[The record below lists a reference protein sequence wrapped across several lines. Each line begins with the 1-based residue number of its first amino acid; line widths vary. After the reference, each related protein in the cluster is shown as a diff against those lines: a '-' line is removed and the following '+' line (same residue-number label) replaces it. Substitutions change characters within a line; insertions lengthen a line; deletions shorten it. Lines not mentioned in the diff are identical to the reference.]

1 MRSSTISEKL
11 KKQLAALPARPGVYL
26 MRNARGEV
34 IYVGKAAKLK
44 DRVRSYFG
52 SPHMMEPKT
61 LALRQH
67 IDDFEY
73 IIVGNAGEAL
83 ILEATL
89 IKRHQPF
96 FNIRLKDDKRYPYL
110 KVDIQ
115 NPWPR
120 VYITRR
126 IEKDGARYFG
136 PYASAGSVRATLDLT
151 KKLFPWRS
159 CTKEITGKDA
169 RPCLDY
175 YIKRCIAPC
184 TAFCTKE
191 EYDEVIEDV
200 ILFLEGKA
208 DDVMRRLRDQMTRAA
223 EQMEYERAAQVRDQL
238 RSIERTVERQ
248 MVSTTRQEDVDIF
261 GIARDGDQ
269 ACVQVFFVRGTQM
282 IGRDTFVLEGVRDE
296 SDNAVLT
303 NFLLQYYEGAQYIPK
318 LVAIPSEAEDRETIE
333 ELLTEKR
340 GSLVEVRVPERG
352 EKKRL
357 VELAGENAKESLSLM
372 RVKWMADANKTE
384 LALEQLM
391 EELSLPDVPHR
402 IECYDNSNIQG
413 TNPVSS
419 MVVFVD
425 GKPETSQYRRFK
437 VKTVVGADDFATM
450 AEVLRRRFKNHG
462 KQVNH
467 GDTEG
472 TEALDAQGDPAGV
485 ERDETSPNPK
495 SKIQNPE
502 GWALPDLVII
512 DGGKGQ
518 LGARGGESVKAN
530 GESGAGPADTQ
541 SSVLSPQSS
550 DGWALPD
557 LVIIDGGKGQLGAA
571 VQVMR
576 ELGVHHIPTVGL
588 AKRFEELF
596 VPDEDEPVVLPRGSE
611 ALYLVQRVRDE
622 AHRFAITFHRQVRG
636 KSSIQS
642 ALDTIPGIGP
652 KRKKALLRKFGSVK
666 QIREA
671 DVEEIASTVGFTKA
685 LAEKVKAEL

>member
-1 MRSSTISEKL
+1 MREAVRATPRGSSTISDKIRE
-11 KKQLAALPARPGVYL
+11 QLAALPARPGVYL
-26 MRNARGEV
+26 MRNAEGEV

-61 LALRQH
+61 RALRAQ

-73 IIVGNAGEAL
+73 IVVGNAGEAL

-184 TAFCTKE
+184 TSYCTKE
-191 EYDEVIEDV
+191 EYDEVIEQV

-208 DDVMRRLRDQMTRAA
+208 DDVLRRLRKQMDDAA
-223 EQMEYERAAQVRDQL
+223 ERMEYERAAQIRDQL
-238 RSIERTVERQ
+238 KAIERTVERQ
-248 MVSTTRQEDVDIF
+248 MVSTTRKEDVDIF
-261 GIARDGDQ
+261 GMARDGDQ

-282 IGRDTFVLEGVRDE
+282 IGRDTFMLEGVRDE
-296 SDNAVLT
+296 PDSAVLT

-318 LVAIPSEAEDRETIE
+318 LVAIPAEADDRDTMEQ
-333 ELLTEKR
+333 LLTEKR
-340 GSLVEVRVPERG
+340 GTLVEVRVPERG
-352 EKKRL
+352 EKRRL
-357 VELAGENAKESLSLM
+357 VELATENAKESLALM

-384 LALEQLM
+384 QALEQLR
-391 EELSLPDVPHR
+391 EELSLPAIPRR

-413 TNPVSS
+413 TNAVSS
-419 MVVFVD
+419 MVVFID
-425 GKPETSQYRRFK
+425 GKSAPNQYRKFK
-437 VKTVVGADDFATM
+437 VRTVEGANDFATM
-450 AEVLRRRFKNHG
+450 QEVLRRRFGRHAAARASG
-462 KQVNH
+462 EATGAAV
-467 GDTEG
+467 G
-472 TEALDAQGDPAGV
+472 T
-485 ERDETSPNPK
+485 
-495 SKIQNPE
+495 PE
-502 GWALPDLVII
+502 GDHV
-512 DGGKGQ
+512 GGD
-518 LGARGGESVKAN
+518 AEAWN
-530 GESGAGPADTQ
+530 
-541 SSVLSPQSS
+541 
-550 DGWALPD
+550 LPD

-576 ELGVHHIPTVGL
+576 ELGVYEIPAVGL

-596 VPDEDEPVVLPRGSE
+596 VPDEDEPVVLPRNSE
-611 ALYLVQRVRDE
+611 ALYLVQRIRDE
-622 AHRFAITFHRQVRG
+622 AHRFAITYHRQVRG
-636 KSSIQS
+636 KNSIQS

-652 KRKKALLRKFGSVK
+652 KRKKALLKKFGSVK
-666 QIREA
+666 QVREA
-671 DVEEIASTVGFTKA
+671 DVEEIAATVGFTRA

>member
-1 MRSSTISEKL
+1 VASSTISEKIR
-11 KKQLAALPARPGVYL
+11 KQLAALPPRPGVYI
-26 MRNARGEV
+26 MRNAKGEV
-34 IYVGKAAKLK
+34 IYVGKAAKLNS
-44 DRVRSYFG
+44 RVRSYFG

-61 LALRQH
+61 RALREH
-67 IDDFEY
+67 IEDFEY
-73 IIVGNAGEAL
+73 IVVGNAGEAL

-110 KVDIQ
+110 KVDVQ

-159 CTKEITGKDA
+159 CTKTITGTDA

-184 TAFCTKE
+184 TSFCTKE
-191 EYDEVIEDV
+191 EYDAVIEDV
-200 ILFLEGKA
+200 ILFLEGKS
-208 DDVMRRLRDQMTRAA
+208 DDVLRRLRQQMEAAA
-223 EQMEYERAAQVRDQL
+223 ERMEYERAAQVRDQL

-248 MVSTTRQEDVDIF
+248 MISTTRNEDVDVF

-296 SDNAVLT
+296 PGSAVLA

-318 LVAIPSEAEDRETIE
+318 LVAIPGEADERETIE
-333 ELLTEKR
+333 QLLTEKR
-340 GSLVEVRVPERG
+340 GSIVEVRMPERG

-357 VELAGENAKESLSLM
+357 IELATDNAKEALALM

-384 LALEQLM
+384 QALEQLT
-391 EELSLPDVPHR
+391 EELSLAEIPRR

-413 TNPVSS
+413 TSPVSS
-419 MVVFVD
+419 MVVFID
-425 GKPETSQYRRFK
+425 GKPATNQYRRFK
-437 VKTVVGADDFATM
+437 VKTVEGANDFATM
-450 AEVLRRRFKNHG
+450 AEVLRRRFKRMDTSRT
-462 KQVNH
+462 K
-467 GDTEG
+467 GDAVAADE
-472 TEALDAQGDPAGV
+472 PAKDTPV
-485 ERDETSPNPK
+485 D
-495 SKIQNPE
+495 E
-502 GWALPDLVII
+502 GWDAPDLVII
-512 DGGKGQ
+512 DGG
-518 LGARGGESVKAN
+518 
-530 GESGAGPADTQ
+530 P
-541 SSVLSPQSS
+541 
-550 DGWALPD
+550 
-557 LVIIDGGKGQLGAA
+557 GQLGAA

-576 ELGVHHIPTVGL
+576 ELGVHHIPAVGL

-596 VPDEDEPVVLPRGSE
+596 VPDEDEPIVLPRGSE
-611 ALYLVQRVRDE
+611 ALYLVQRLRDE
-622 AHRFAITFHRQVRG
+622 AHRFAITFHRQVRA

-671 DVEEIASTVGFTKA
+671 EIEDIASTVGFTRA

>member
-1 MRSSTISEKL
+1 MREAVRATPRGSSTISDKIR
-11 KKQLAALPARPGVYL
+11 KQLAALPARPGVYL
-26 MRNARGEV
+26 MRNAEGEV

-61 LALRQH
+61 RALRAQ

-73 IIVGNAGEAL
+73 IVVGNAGEAL

-184 TAFCTKE
+184 TSYCTKE
-191 EYDEVIEDV
+191 EYDEVIEQV

-208 DDVMRRLRDQMTRAA
+208 DDVLRRLRKQMDDAA
-223 EQMEYERAAQVRDQL
+223 ERMEYERAAQIRDQL
-238 RSIERTVERQ
+238 KAIERTVERQ
-248 MVSTTRQEDVDIF
+248 MVSTTRKEDVDIF
-261 GIARDGDQ
+261 GMARDGDQ

-282 IGRDTFVLEGVRDE
+282 IGRDTFMLEGVRDE
-296 SDNAVLT
+296 PDSAVLT

-318 LVAIPSEAEDRETIE
+318 LVAIPAEADDRDTMEQ
-333 ELLTEKR
+333 LLTEKR
-340 GSLVEVRVPERG
+340 GTLVEVRVPERG
-352 EKKRL
+352 EKRRL
-357 VELAGENAKESLSLM
+357 VELATENAKESLALM

-384 LALEQLM
+384 QALEQLR
-391 EELSLPDVPHR
+391 EELSLPAIPRR

-413 TNPVSS
+413 TNAVSS
-419 MVVFVD
+419 MVVFID
-425 GKPETSQYRRFK
+425 GKSAPNQYRKFK
-437 VKTVVGADDFATM
+437 VRTVEGANDFATM
-450 AEVLRRRFKNHG
+450 QEVLRRRFGRHAAARASG
-462 KQVNH
+462 EATGAAV
-467 GDTEG
+467 G
-472 TEALDAQGDPAGV
+472 T
-485 ERDETSPNPK
+485 
-495 SKIQNPE
+495 PE
-502 GWALPDLVII
+502 GDHV
-512 DGGKGQ
+512 GGD
-518 LGARGGESVKAN
+518 AEAWN
-530 GESGAGPADTQ
+530 
-541 SSVLSPQSS
+541 
-550 DGWALPD
+550 LPD

-576 ELGVHHIPTVGL
+576 ELGVYEIPAVGL

-596 VPDEDEPVVLPRGSE
+596 VPDEDEPVVLPRNSE
-611 ALYLVQRVRDE
+611 ALYLVQRIRDE
-622 AHRFAITFHRQVRG
+622 AHRFAITYHRQVRG
-636 KSSIQS
+636 KNSIQS

-652 KRKKALLRKFGSVK
+652 KRKKALLKKFGSVK
-666 QIREA
+666 QVREA
-671 DVEEIASTVGFTKA
+671 DVEEIAATVGFTRA

>member
-1 MRSSTISEKL
+1 MASSTISEKL
-11 KKQLAALPARPGVYL
+11 RKQLAALPARPGVYI
-26 MRNARGEV
+26 MRNAKGEV
-34 IYVGKAAKLK
+34 IYVGKAAKLNN
-44 DRVRSYFG
+44 RVRSYFG

-61 LALRQH
+61 RALREH

-73 IIVGNAGEAL
+73 IVVGNAGEAL

-110 KVDIQ
+110 KVDVQ

-200 ILFLEGKA
+200 ILFLEGKS
-208 DDVMRRLRDQMTRAA
+208 DDVMRRLRQQMQAAA
-223 EQMEYERAAQVRDQL
+223 ERMEYERAAQIRDQL
-238 RSIERTVERQ
+238 KSIERTVERQ
-248 MVSTTRQEDVDIF
+248 MVSTTRKEDVDIF
-261 GIARDGDQ
+261 GIARDGDT

-282 IGRDTFVLEGVRDE
+282 IGRDTFALEGVRDE
-296 SDNAVLT
+296 TDSAVLT
-303 NFLLQYYEGAQYIPK
+303 NFLLQYYEGAQYVPK
-318 LVAIPSEAEDRETIE
+318 LVAIPSEAEDRDTIE

-357 VELAGENAKESLSLM
+357 VELAGDNAKEALSLM

-384 LALEQLM
+384 QALEQLM
-391 EELSLPDVPHR
+391 EELSLPEIPHR

-413 TNPVSS
+413 TSPVSS

-425 GKPETSQYRRFK
+425 GKPATNQYRRFK

-450 AEVLRRRFKNHG
+450 AEVLRRRFKNHAG
-462 KQVNH
+462 KSNH
-467 GDTEG
+467 ADTGSLKIDDAEAGDT
-472 TEALDAQGDPAGV
+472 APIQ
-485 ERDETSPNPK
+485 NPK
-495 SKIQNPE
+495 SEI
-502 GWALPDLVII
+502 
-512 DGGKGQ
+512 
-518 LGARGGESVKAN
+518 RN
-530 GESGAGPADTQ
+530 G
-541 SSVLSPQSS
+541 
-550 DGWALPD
+550 DGWDLPD

-576 ELGVHHIPTVGL
+576 ELGVHHIPAVGL

-671 DVEEIASTVGFTKA
+671 DVEEIASTVGFTTA

>member
-1 MRSSTISEKL
+1 VASSTISEKIR
-11 KKQLAALPARPGVYL
+11 KQLAALPARPGVYL
-26 MRNARGEV
+26 MRNGKGEV
-34 IYVGKAAKLK
+34 IYVGKAAKLNS
-44 DRVRSYFG
+44 RVRSYFG

-61 LALRQH
+61 RALREH

-110 KVDIQ
+110 KVDVQ

-159 CTKEITGKDA
+159 CTKEITGTDA

-184 TAFCTKE
+184 TSFCTKE
-191 EYDEVIEDV
+191 EYAEVIEDV
-200 ILFLEGKA
+200 ILFLEGRS
-208 DDVMRRLRDQMTRAA
+208 DDVLRRLKQQMNAAA
-223 EQMEYERAAQVRDQL
+223 ERMEYERAAQVRDQL

-248 MVSTTRQEDVDIF
+248 MVSTTRKEDVDIL

-296 SDNAVLT
+296 TDSAVLT
-303 NFLLQYYEGAQYIPK
+303 NFLLQYYEGAQYVPK
-318 LVAIPSEAEDRETIE
+318 LVAIPAEAEERDIIE
-333 ELLTEKR
+333 DLLSEKR

-357 VELAGENAKESLSLM
+357 VELAGDNAREALAVM
-372 RVKWMADANKTE
+372 RVKWMADATKTDQ
-384 LALEQLM
+384 ALEQLM
-391 EELSLPDVPHR
+391 EELSLPEVPHR

-413 TNPVSS
+413 TSPVSS

-425 GKPETSQYRRFK
+425 GKPATSQYRRFK

-462 KQVNH
+462 GIHHGGTEGAEALGVH
-467 GDTEG
+467 GD
-472 TEALDAQGDPAGV
+472 
-485 ERDETSPNPK
+485 DETDELLLGPGDLVREVHAVRTGDEPGTNRESRIVNRE
-495 SKIQNPE
+495 SE
-502 GWALPDLVII
+502 GWELPDLVII

-518 LGARGGESVKAN
+518 LA
-530 GESGAGPADTQ
+530 
-541 SSVLSPQSS
+541 
-550 DGWALPD
+550 
-557 LVIIDGGKGQLGAA
+557 AA

-576 ELGVHHIPTVGL
+576 EMGVHHIPAVGL

-596 VPDEDEPVVLPRGSE
+596 VPDEDDPIVLPRGGE
-611 ALYLVQRVRDE
+611 ALYLVQRIRDE

-671 DVEEIASTVGFTKA
+671 EVAEIASTVGFTTA

>member
-1 MRSSTISEKL
+1 VRSSTISEKL
-11 KKQLAALPARPGVYL
+11 KKQLAALPARPGVYI
-26 MRNARGEV
+26 MRNAKGEV

-73 IIVGNAGEAL
+73 IVVGNAGEAL

-208 DDVMRRLRDQMTRAA
+208 DDVIRRLRDQMNRAS

-248 MVSTTRQEDVDIF
+248 MVATTRKEDVDIF

-296 SDNAVLT
+296 PDSSVLT
-303 NFLLQYYEGAQYIPK
+303 NFLLQYYEGAQYVPK
-318 LVAIPSEAEDRETIE
+318 LVAIPTEAEDRETIE
-333 ELLTEKR
+333 ELLSEKR

-384 LALEQLM
+384 LALEQLT
-391 EELSLPDVPHR
+391 EELSLPGIPHR

-413 TNPVSS
+413 TSPVSS

-450 AEVLRRRFKNHG
+450 AEVLRRRFKNHASR
-462 KQVNH
+462 VNH
-467 GDTEG
+467 GGVGG
-472 TEALDAQGDPAGV
+472 TGDS
-485 ERDETSPNPK
+485 ETSGEAA
-495 SKIQNPE
+495 SRE
-502 GWALPDLVII
+502 
-512 DGGKGQ
+512 DG
-518 LGARGGESVKAN
+518 ASRTVNRE
-530 GESGAGPADTQ
+530 
-541 SSVLSPQSS
+541 S
-550 DGWALPD
+550 DGWELPD

-576 ELGVHHIPTVGL
+576 ELGVHDIPTVGL

-671 DVEEIASTVGFTKA
+671 DVEEIASTVGLTKA

>member
-1 MRSSTISEKL
+1 MGRHYTGFVASSTISEKIRR
-11 KKQLAALPARPGVYL
+11 QLAALPARPGVYI
-26 MRNARGEV
+26 MRNAKGEV

-61 LALRQH
+61 RALREH
-67 IDDFEY
+67 IEDFEY
-73 IIVGNAGEAL
+73 IVVGNAGEAL

-110 KVDIQ
+110 KVDVQ

-184 TAFCTKE
+184 TSFCTSE
-191 EYDEVIEDV
+191 EYGEVIEDV
-200 ILFLEGKA
+200 ILFLEGKS
-208 DDVMRRLRDQMTRAA
+208 DDVLRRLRHQMEAAA
-223 EQMEYERAAQVRDQL
+223 ERMEYERAAQVRDQL

-248 MVSTTRQEDVDIF
+248 MVSTTRKEDVDIF

-296 SDNAVLT
+296 AESAVLA

-318 LVAIPSEAEDRETIE
+318 LVAIPSDAEERETIE

-357 VELAGENAKESLSLM
+357 VELAGDNAREALSHM

-384 LALEQLM
+384 QALEQLM
-391 EELSLPDVPHR
+391 EELSLPEMPHR

-413 TNPVSS
+413 TSPVSS
-419 MVVFVD
+419 MVVFID
-425 GKPETSQYRRFK
+425 GKPATNQYRRFK

-450 AEVLRRRFKNHG
+450 AEVLRRRFKNHAKTADQG
-462 KQVNH
+462 EQ
-467 GDTEG
+467 GDSANLEAPDRVADRGTEG
-472 TEALDAQGDPAGV
+472 W
-485 ERDETSPNPK
+485 ET
-495 SKIQNPE
+495 
-502 GWALPDLVII
+502 PDLVII
-512 DGGKGQ
+512 DGG
-518 LGARGGESVKAN
+518 R
-530 GESGAGPADTQ
+530 
-541 SSVLSPQSS
+541 
-550 DGWALPD
+550 
-557 LVIIDGGKGQLGAA
+557 GQLGAA

-576 ELGVHHIPTVGL
+576 ELGVHHIPAVGL

-611 ALYLVQRVRDE
+611 ALYLVQRLRDE

-671 DVEEIASTVGFTKA
+671 DVAEIASTVGFTSA

>member
-1 MRSSTISEKL
+1 MNANELRGNELKQAEGMREPSRGAPRGSSTISEKIR
-11 KKQLAALPARPGVYL
+11 KQLAALPAKPGVYL
-26 MRNARGEV
+26 MRNVEGEV

-61 LALRQH
+61 RALRQQ

-73 IIVGNAGEAL
+73 IVVGNAGEAL

-184 TAFCTKE
+184 TSYCTKE
-191 EYDEVIEDV
+191 EYDEVIEQV
-200 ILFLEGKA
+200 LLFLEGKA
-208 DDVMRRLRDQMTRAA
+208 DDVLRRLRKQMAGAA
-223 EQMEYERAAQVRDQL
+223 ERMEYERAAQVRDQL
-238 RSIERTVERQ
+238 KAIERTVERQ
-248 MVSTTRQEDVDIF
+248 MVSTTRKEDVDIF
-261 GIARDGDQ
+261 GMARESDQ

-282 IGRDTFVLEGVRDE
+282 IGRDTFMLEGVRDE
-296 SDNAVLT
+296 PDSAVLT

-318 LVAIPSEAEDRETIE
+318 LVAIPAEADDRDTME

-352 EKKRL
+352 EKRRL
-357 VELAGENAKESLSLM
+357 VELAAENAKEALAQM
-372 RVKWMADANKTE
+372 RVRWMADTNKTE
-384 LALEQLM
+384 QALEQLR
-391 EELSLPDVPHR
+391 EELSLPEIPRR

-413 TNPVSS
+413 TSPVSS
-419 MVVFVD
+419 MVVFID
-425 GKPETSQYRRFK
+425 GKPATNQYRKFK
-437 VKTVVGADDFATM
+437 VRTVEGADDFATM
-450 AEVLRRRFKNHG
+450 QEVLRRRFARHG
-462 KQVNH
+462 RGAPGAAGGAATEEH
-467 GDTEG
+467 GGAEAQRSEG
-472 TEALDAQGDPAGV
+472 GPPAG
-485 ERDETSPNPK
+485 
-495 SKIQNPE
+495 
-502 GWALPDLVII
+502 
-512 DGGKGQ
+512 
-518 LGARGGESVKAN
+518 GEAPR
-530 GESGAGPADTQ
+530 AGDAWD
-541 SSVLSPQSS
+541 
-550 DGWALPD
+550 LPD

-576 ELGVHHIPTVGL
+576 ELGVYQIPAVGL
-588 AKRFEELF
+588 AKRFEELY
-596 VPDEDEPVVLPRGSE
+596 VPDEDEPVVLPRNSE
-611 ALYLVQRVRDE
+611 ALYLVQRIRDE
-622 AHRFAITFHRQVRG
+622 AHRFAITYHRQVRA

-652 KRKKALLRKFGSVK
+652 KRKKALLKKFGSVK

-671 DVEEIASTVGFTKA
+671 DVEDVAATVGFTRA

>member
-1 MRSSTISEKL
+1 MASSTISEKL
-11 KKQLAALPARPGVYL
+11 RKQLAALPARPGVYI
-26 MRNARGEV
+26 MRNAKGEV
-34 IYVGKAAKLK
+34 IYVGKAAKLNN
-44 DRVRSYFG
+44 RVRSYFG

-61 LALRQH
+61 RALREH

-73 IIVGNAGEAL
+73 IVVGNAGEAL

-110 KVDIQ
+110 KVDVQ

-200 ILFLEGKA
+200 ILFLEGKS
-208 DDVMRRLRDQMTRAA
+208 DDVMRRLRQQMQAAA
-223 EQMEYERAAQVRDQL
+223 ERMEYERAAQIRDQL
-238 RSIERTVERQ
+238 KSIERTVERQ
-248 MVSTTRQEDVDIF
+248 MVSTTRKEDVDIF
-261 GIARDGDQ
+261 GIARDGDT

-282 IGRDTFVLEGVRDE
+282 IGRDTFALEGVRDE
-296 SDNAVLT
+296 TDSAVLT
-303 NFLLQYYEGAQYIPK
+303 NFLLQYYEGAQYVPK
-318 LVAIPSEAEDRETIE
+318 LVAIPSEADDRDTIE

-357 VELAGENAKESLSLM
+357 VELAGDNAKEALSLM

-384 LALEQLM
+384 QALEQLM
-391 EELSLPDVPHR
+391 EELSLPEIPHR

-413 TNPVSS
+413 TSPVSS

-425 GKPETSQYRRFK
+425 GKPATNQYRRFK

-450 AEVLRRRFKNHG
+450 AEVLRRRFKNHAG
-462 KQVNH
+462 KGNH
-467 GDTEG
+467 ADTGSLKIDDAEAGDT
-472 TEALDAQGDPAGV
+472 APIQ
-485 ERDETSPNPK
+485 NPK
-495 SKIQNPE
+495 SEI
-502 GWALPDLVII
+502 
-512 DGGKGQ
+512 
-518 LGARGGESVKAN
+518 RN
-530 GESGAGPADTQ
+530 G
-541 SSVLSPQSS
+541 
-550 DGWALPD
+550 DGWDLPD

-576 ELGVHHIPTVGL
+576 ELGVHHIPAVGL

-611 ALYLVQRVRDE
+611 ALYLVQRIRDE

-671 DVEEIASTVGFTKA
+671 DVEEIASTVGFTTA

>member
-1 MRSSTISEKL
+1 MNANELRGNELKQAEGTREPGRGAPRGSSTISEKIR
-11 KKQLAALPARPGVYL
+11 KQLAALPAKPGVYL
-26 MRNARGEV
+26 MRNAEGEV

-61 LALRQH
+61 RALRQQ

-73 IIVGNAGEAL
+73 IVVGNAGEAL

-184 TAFCTKE
+184 TSYCTKE
-191 EYDEVIEDV
+191 EYDEVIEQV
-200 ILFLEGKA
+200 LLFLEGKA
-208 DDVMRRLRDQMTRAA
+208 DDVLRRLRKQMAGAA
-223 EQMEYERAAQVRDQL
+223 ERMEYERAAQVRDQL
-238 RSIERTVERQ
+238 KAIERTVERQ
-248 MVSTTRQEDVDIF
+248 MVSTTRKEDVDIF
-261 GIARDGDQ
+261 GMARESDQ

-282 IGRDTFVLEGVRDE
+282 IGRDTFMLEGVRDE
-296 SDNAVLT
+296 PDSAVLT

-318 LVAIPSEAEDRETIE
+318 LVAIPTEADDRDTME

-352 EKKRL
+352 EKRRL
-357 VELAGENAKESLSLM
+357 VELAAENAKEALAQM
-372 RVKWMADANKTE
+372 RVRWMADANKTE
-384 LALEQLM
+384 QALEQLR
-391 EELSLPDVPHR
+391 EELSLPEIPRR

-413 TNPVSS
+413 TSPVSS
-419 MVVFVD
+419 MVVFID
-425 GKPETSQYRRFK
+425 GKPATNQYRKFK
-437 VKTVVGADDFATM
+437 VRTVEGADDFATM
-450 AEVLRRRFKNHG
+450 QEVLRRRFARHG
-462 KQVNH
+462 RGAPGAAGGAATEEH
-467 GDTEG
+467 GGAEAQRSEG
-472 TEALDAQGDPAGV
+472 GPPAG
-485 ERDETSPNPK
+485 
-495 SKIQNPE
+495 
-502 GWALPDLVII
+502 
-512 DGGKGQ
+512 
-518 LGARGGESVKAN
+518 GEAPR
-530 GESGAGPADTQ
+530 AGDAWD
-541 SSVLSPQSS
+541 
-550 DGWALPD
+550 LPD

-576 ELGVHHIPTVGL
+576 ELGVYQIPAVGL
-588 AKRFEELF
+588 AKRFEELY
-596 VPDEDEPVVLPRGSE
+596 VPDEVEPVVLPRNSE
-611 ALYLVQRVRDE
+611 ALYLVQRIRDE
-622 AHRFAITFHRQVRG
+622 AHRFAITYHRQVRA

-652 KRKKALLRKFGSVK
+652 KRKKALLKKFGSVK

-671 DVEEIASTVGFTKA
+671 DVEDVAATVGFTRA

>member
-1 MRSSTISEKL
+1 MNANELRGNELKQAEGMREPGRGAPGGSSTISEKIR
-11 KKQLAALPARPGVYL
+11 KQLGALPAKPGVYL
-26 MRNARGEV
+26 MRNAEGEV

-61 LALRQH
+61 RALRQQ

-73 IIVGNAGEAL
+73 IVVGNAGEAL

-184 TAFCTKE
+184 TSYCTKE
-191 EYDEVIEDV
+191 EYDEVIEQV
-200 ILFLEGKA
+200 LLFLEGKA
-208 DDVMRRLRDQMTRAA
+208 DDVLRRLRKQMAGAA
-223 EQMEYERAAQVRDQL
+223 ERMEYERAAQVRDQL
-238 RSIERTVERQ
+238 KAIERTVERQ
-248 MVSTTRQEDVDIF
+248 MVSTTRKEDVDIF
-261 GIARDGDQ
+261 GMARESDQ

-282 IGRDTFVLEGVRDE
+282 IGRDTFMLEGVRDE
-296 SDNAVLT
+296 PDSAVLT

-318 LVAIPSEAEDRETIE
+318 LVAIPTEADDRDTME

-352 EKKRL
+352 EKRRL
-357 VELAGENAKESLSLM
+357 VELAAENAKEALAQM
-372 RVKWMADANKTE
+372 RVRWMADANKTE
-384 LALEQLM
+384 QALEQLR
-391 EELSLPDVPHR
+391 EELSLPEIPRR

-413 TNPVSS
+413 TSPVSS
-419 MVVFVD
+419 MVVFID
-425 GKPETSQYRRFK
+425 GKPATNQYRKFK
-437 VKTVVGADDFATM
+437 VRTVEGADDFATM
-450 AEVLRRRFKNHG
+450 QEVLRRRFARHG
-462 KQVNH
+462 GGAPGAAGGAATEEH
-467 GDTEG
+467 GGAEAQRSEG
-472 TEALDAQGDPAGV
+472 GPPAG
-485 ERDETSPNPK
+485 
-495 SKIQNPE
+495 
-502 GWALPDLVII
+502 
-512 DGGKGQ
+512 
-518 LGARGGESVKAN
+518 GEAPR
-530 GESGAGPADTQ
+530 AGDAWD
-541 SSVLSPQSS
+541 
-550 DGWALPD
+550 LPD

-576 ELGVHHIPTVGL
+576 ELGVYQIPAVGL
-588 AKRFEELF
+588 AKRFEELY
-596 VPDEDEPVVLPRGSE
+596 VPDEVEPVVLPRNSE
-611 ALYLVQRVRDE
+611 ALYLVQRIRDE
-622 AHRFAITFHRQVRG
+622 AHRFAITYHRQVRA

-652 KRKKALLRKFGSVK
+652 KRKKALLKKFGSVK

-671 DVEEIASTVGFTKA
+671 DVEDVAATVGFTRA

>member
-11 KKQLAALPARPGVYL
+11 KKQLAALPARPGVYI
-26 MRNARGEV
+26 MRNAKGEV

-73 IIVGNAGEAL
+73 IVVGNAGEAL

-110 KVDIQ
+110 KVDVQ

-208 DDVMRRLRDQMTRAA
+208 DDVMRRLRDQMARAA
-223 EQMEYERAAQVRDQL
+223 EQMEYERAAQIRDQL

-248 MVSTTRQEDVDIF
+248 MVATTRQEDVDIF

-296 SDNAVLT
+296 SDDAVLT

-318 LVAIPSEAEDRETIE
+318 LVAIPSEVEDRQTIE
-333 ELLTEKR
+333 ELLSEKR

-419 MVVFVD
+419 MVVFID
-425 GKPETSQYRRFK
+425 GKPATNQYRRFK

-462 KQVNH
+462 KSGNH
-467 GDTEG
+467 GG
-472 TEALDAQGDPAGV
+472 TEDTAVSQGHGELTVA
-485 ERDETSPNPK
+485 ENPD
-495 SKIQNPE
+495 SAMVHRESE
-502 GWALPDLVII
+502 GWD
-512 DGGKGQ
+512 
-518 LGARGGESVKAN
+518 
-530 GESGAGPADTQ
+530 
-541 SSVLSPQSS
+541 
-550 DGWALPD
+550 LPD

-671 DVEEIASTVGFTKA
+671 DVAEIASTVGFTKA

>member
-1 MRSSTISEKL
+1 MSEKIRR
-11 KKQLAALPARPGVYL
+11 QLAALPARPGVYI
-26 MRNARGEV
+26 MRNAKGEV

-61 LALRQH
+61 RALREH
-67 IDDFEY
+67 IEDFEY
-73 IIVGNAGEAL
+73 IVVGNAGEAL

-110 KVDIQ
+110 KVDVQ

-184 TAFCTKE
+184 TSFCTSE
-191 EYDEVIEDV
+191 EYGEVIEDV
-200 ILFLEGKA
+200 ILFLEGKS
-208 DDVMRRLRDQMTRAA
+208 DDVLRRLRHQMEAAA
-223 EQMEYERAAQVRDQL
+223 ERMEYERAAQVRDQL

-248 MVSTTRQEDVDIF
+248 MVSTTRKEDVDIF

-296 SDNAVLT
+296 AESAVLA

-318 LVAIPSEAEDRETIE
+318 LVAIPSDAEERETIE

-357 VELAGENAKESLSLM
+357 VELAGDNAREALSHM

-384 LALEQLM
+384 QALEQLM
-391 EELSLPDVPHR
+391 EELSLPEMPHR

-413 TNPVSS
+413 TSPVSS
-419 MVVFVD
+419 MVVFID
-425 GKPETSQYRRFK
+425 GKPATNQYRRFK

-450 AEVLRRRFKNHG
+450 AEVLRRRFKNHAKTADQG
-462 KQVNH
+462 
-467 GDTEG
+467 E
-472 TEALDAQGDPAGV
+472 QGDSANLEAPDRVADRGA
-485 ERDETSPNPK
+485 
-495 SKIQNPE
+495 E
-502 GWALPDLVII
+502 GWETPDLVII
-512 DGGKGQ
+512 DGG
-518 LGARGGESVKAN
+518 R
-530 GESGAGPADTQ
+530 
-541 SSVLSPQSS
+541 
-550 DGWALPD
+550 
-557 LVIIDGGKGQLGAA
+557 GQLGAA

-576 ELGVHHIPTVGL
+576 ELGVHHIPAVGL

-611 ALYLVQRVRDE
+611 ALYLVQRLRDE

-671 DVEEIASTVGFTKA
+671 DVAEIASTVGFTSA

>member
-11 KKQLAALPARPGVYL
+11 KKQLAALPARPGVYI
-26 MRNARGEV
+26 MRNAKGEV

-73 IIVGNAGEAL
+73 IVVGNAGEAL

-110 KVDIQ
+110 KVDVQ

-208 DDVMRRLRDQMTRAA
+208 DDVMRRLRDQMARAA
-223 EQMEYERAAQVRDQL
+223 EQMEYERAAQIRDQL

-248 MVSTTRQEDVDIF
+248 MVATTRQEDVDIF

-296 SDNAVLT
+296 SDDAVLT

-318 LVAIPSEAEDRETIE
+318 LVAMPSEVEDRQTIE
-333 ELLTEKR
+333 ELLSEKR

-419 MVVFVD
+419 MVVFID
-425 GKPETSQYRRFK
+425 GKPATNQYRRFK

-462 KQVNH
+462 KSGNH
-467 GDTEG
+467 GG
-472 TEALDAQGDPAGV
+472 TEDTAVSQGHGELTAA
-485 ERDETSPNPK
+485 ENPD
-495 SKIQNPE
+495 SAIVNRESE
-502 GWALPDLVII
+502 GWD
-512 DGGKGQ
+512 
-518 LGARGGESVKAN
+518 
-530 GESGAGPADTQ
+530 
-541 SSVLSPQSS
+541 
-550 DGWALPD
+550 LPD

-671 DVEEIASTVGFTKA
+671 DVAEIASTVGFTKA

>member
-1 MRSSTISEKL
+1 VPSSTLSEKL
-11 KKQLAALPARPGVYL
+11 KKQLAALPGRPGVYL
-26 MRNARGEV
+26 MRNAKGEV
-34 IYVGKAAKLK
+34 IYVGKAARLK

-52 SPHMMEPKT
+52 SSHMMEPKT

-67 IDDFEY
+67 IEDFEY
-73 IIVGNAGEAL
+73 IVVGNAGEAL

-110 KVDIQ
+110 KVDVQ

-159 CTKEITGKDA
+159 CTKEITGKDL

-200 ILFLEGKA
+200 ILFLEGKS
-208 DDVMRRLRDQMTRAA
+208 DDVLRRLKQQMDAA
-223 EQMEYERAAQVRDQL
+223 SGRMEYERAAQIRDQL

-248 MVSTTRQEDVDIF
+248 MVSTTRKEDVDVF
-261 GIARDGDQ
+261 GLARDGDT

-282 IGRDTFVLEGVRDE
+282 IGRDTFALEGVRDE
-296 SDNAVLT
+296 TESAVLT
-303 NFLLQYYEGAQYIPK
+303 NFLLQYYEGAQYVPK
-318 LVAIPSEAEDRETIE
+318 LVAIPAEADERDTIE

-357 VELAGENAKESLSLM
+357 VELAGENAKESLSVM
-372 RVKWMADANKTE
+372 RLKWMADANKTDQ
-384 LALEQLM
+384 ALEQLM
-391 EELSLPDVPHR
+391 EELSLPEIPHR

-419 MVVFVD
+419 MVVFID
-425 GKPETSQYRRFK
+425 GKPATNQYRRFK
-437 VKTVVGADDFATM
+437 VRTVVGADDFATM
-450 AEVLRRRFKNHG
+450 AEVLRRRFKNHAASLEGG
-462 KQVNH
+462 K
-467 GDTEG
+467 
-472 TEALDAQGDPAGV
+472 AQG
-485 ERDETSPNPK
+485 ERRDGAEADEVLLSPNGLISEVHAVRTGEAIGEPRPAIQNPR
-495 SKIQNPE
+495 SKIQNE
-502 GWALPDLVII
+502 DAWD
-512 DGGKGQ
+512 
-518 LGARGGESVKAN
+518 
-530 GESGAGPADTQ
+530 
-541 SSVLSPQSS
+541 
-550 DGWALPD
+550 LPD

-576 ELGVHHIPTVGL
+576 ELGVHHIPAVGL

-596 VPDEDEPVVLPRGSE
+596 VPDEEEPVVLPRGSE

-652 KRKKALLRKFGSVK
+652 KRKRALLKKFGSVK

-671 DVEEIASTVGFTKA
+671 DVAEIASTLGFTTA
-685 LAEKVKAEL
+685 LAEKVKSEL

>member
-1 MRSSTISEKL
+1 VRSSTISEKL
-11 KKQLAALPARPGVYL
+11 KKQLAALPARPGVYI

-73 IIVGNAGEAL
+73 IVVGNAGEAL

-208 DDVMRRLRDQMTRAA
+208 DDVIRRLRDQMNRAS

-248 MVSTTRQEDVDIF
+248 MVATTRKEDVDIF

-296 SDNAVLT
+296 PDSSVLT
-303 NFLLQYYEGAQYIPK
+303 NFLLQYYEGAQYVPK
-318 LVAIPSEAEDRETIE
+318 LVAIPTEAEDRETIE
-333 ELLTEKR
+333 ELLSEKR

-384 LALEQLM
+384 LALEQLT
-391 EELSLPDVPHR
+391 EELSLPGIPHR

-413 TNPVSS
+413 TSPVSS

-425 GKPETSQYRRFK
+425 GKPETNQYRRFK

-450 AEVLRRRFKNHG
+450 AEVLRRRFKNHASR
-462 KQVNH
+462 VNH
-467 GDTEG
+467 GGAGG
-472 TEALDAQGDPAGV
+472 TGAP
-485 ERDETSPNPK
+485 ET
-495 SKIQNPE
+495 
-502 GWALPDLVII
+502 
-512 DGGKGQ
+512 
-518 LGARGGESVKAN
+518 N
-530 GESGAGPADTQ
+530 GEAASREDGASRTANRE
-541 SSVLSPQSS
+541 S
-550 DGWALPD
+550 DGWELPD

-576 ELGVHHIPTVGL
+576 ELGVHDIPTVGL

>member
-1 MRSSTISEKL
+1 MASSTISEKIR
-11 KKQLAALPARPGVYL
+11 KQLAALPARPGVYI
-26 MRNARGEV
+26 MRNAKGEV

-61 LALRQH
+61 RALRDH

-73 IIVGNAGEAL
+73 IVVGNAGEAL

-110 KVDIQ
+110 KVDVQ

-184 TAFCTKE
+184 TGYCTKE

-200 ILFLEGKA
+200 ILFLEGKS
-208 DDVMRRLRDQMTRAA
+208 DDVLRRLRQQMEAAA
-223 EQMEYERAAQVRDQL
+223 ERMEYERAAQVRDQL

-248 MVSTTRQEDVDIF
+248 MVSTTRKEDVDIF
-261 GIARDGDQ
+261 GMAREGDQ

-282 IGRDTFVLEGVRDE
+282 IGRDTFVVEGVRDE
-296 SDNAVLT
+296 SDSAVLT
-303 NFLLQYYEGAQYIPK
+303 NFILQYYEGAQYVPK
-318 LVAIPSEAEDRETIE
+318 LVALPAEAEDRDTIE
-333 ELLTEKR
+333 ELLSEKR

-357 VELAGENAKESLSLM
+357 VELAGDNAKEALSLM

-384 LALEQLM
+384 QALEQLM
-391 EELSLPDVPHR
+391 EELSLPGIPQR

-413 TNPVSS
+413 TSPVSS
-419 MVVFVD
+419 MVVFID
-425 GKPETSQYRRFK
+425 GKPATNQYRRFK

-462 KQVNH
+462 KPAEGVTAEVE
-467 GDTEG
+467 GDH
-472 TEALDAQGDPAGV
+472 DAIRDPKP
-485 ERDETSPNPK
+485 E
-495 SKIQNPE
+495 IQSQE
-502 GWALPDLVII
+502 
-512 DGGKGQ
+512 
-518 LGARGGESVKAN
+518 
-530 GESGAGPADTQ
+530 
-541 SSVLSPQSS
+541 
-550 DGWALPD
+550 GWALPD

-611 ALYLVQRVRDE
+611 ALYLVQRIRDE

-671 DVEEIASTVGFTKA
+671 DIEEIASTVGFTKA

>member
-1 MRSSTISEKL
+1 MASPTISEKIS
-11 KKQLAALPARPGVYL
+11 KQLAALPARPGVYI
-26 MRNARGEV
+26 MRNAKGEV

-52 SPHMMEPKT
+52 SSRGMEPKT
-61 LALRQH
+61 FALRGH
-67 IDDFEY
+67 IEDFEY
-73 IIVGNAGEAL
+73 IVVGNAGEAL

-110 KVDIQ
+110 KVDVQ

-136 PYASAGSVRATLDLT
+136 PYASAGSVRHTLDLT

-159 CTKEITGKDA
+159 CTKEITGRDA

-191 EYDEVIEDV
+191 EYDEVIQQV
-200 ILFLEGKA
+200 LLFLEGKS
-208 DDVMRRLRDQMTRAA
+208 DDVLRRLKQQMEDAA
-223 EQMEYERAAQVRDQL
+223 EKMEFERAAMLRDQL

-248 MVSTTRQEDVDIF
+248 MISTTKHEDLDVF
-261 GIARDGDQ
+261 GMARNGDQ
-269 ACVQVFFVRGTQM
+269 ACIQVFFVRGTQM
-282 IGRDTFVLEGVRDE
+282 IGRDTFVVEGVTDE
-296 SDNAVLT
+296 SDGAVLS
-303 NFLLQYYEGAQYIPK
+303 NFLLQYYESAQYIPK
-318 LVAIPSEAEDRETIE
+318 LAAVPNDPDERETIE
-333 ELLTEKR
+333 ELLSEKR
-340 GSLVEVRVPERG
+340 GSLVEVRIPERG

-357 VELAGENAKESLSLM
+357 VELAGENAKEALDMM
-372 RVKWMADANKTE
+372 RVRWLADSDKTE
-384 LALEQLM
+384 QALDQLR
-391 EELSLPDVPHR
+391 EELSLPEVPHR

-413 TNPVSS
+413 TSPVSS

-425 GKPETSQYRRFK
+425 GKPANNQYRRFK

-450 AEVLRRRFKNHG
+450 AEIMRRRFKR
-462 KQVNH
+462 VEAILPAEPVASD
-467 GDTEG
+467 DTAQADGAPSLARARSAPE
-472 TEALDAQGDPAGV
+472 DAWD
-485 ERDETSPNPK
+485 
-495 SKIQNPE
+495 
-502 GWALPDLVII
+502 LPDLVII

-518 LGARGGESVKAN
+518 L
-530 GESGAGPADTQ
+530 
-541 SSVLSPQSS
+541 
-550 DGWALPD
+550 
-557 LVIIDGGKGQLGAA
+557 AA
-571 VQVMR
+571 AAQAMR
-576 ELGVHHIPTVGL
+576 EMGVHHIPVVGL

-596 VPDEDEPVVLPRGSE
+596 VPDDDEPIVLPRGSE
-611 ALYLVQRVRDE
+611 ALYMVQRIRDE
-622 AHRFAITFHRQVRG
+622 AHRFAITFHRQVRA

-652 KRKKALLRKFGSVK
+652 KRKKALLKKFGSAK
-666 QIREA
+666 AIREA
-671 DVEEIASTVGFTKA
+671 EVDEIASTLGFTRA

>member
-1 MRSSTISEKL
+1 MREQLRAAPRGSSTISEKIR
-11 KKQLAALPARPGVYL
+11 KQLAALPAKPGVYL
-26 MRNARGEV
+26 MRNAGGEV

-61 LALRQH
+61 RALRQH

-73 IIVGNAGEAL
+73 IVVGNAGEAL

-184 TAFCTKE
+184 TSYCTKE
-191 EYDEVIEDV
+191 EYDEVIEQV
-200 ILFLEGKA
+200 LLFLEGKA
-208 DDVMRRLRDQMTRAA
+208 DDVLRRLRKQMAAAA
-223 EQMEYERAAQVRDQL
+223 ERMEYERAAQVRDQL
-238 RSIERTVERQ
+238 KAIERTVERQ
-248 MVSTTRQEDVDIF
+248 MVSTTRKEDVDIF
-261 GIARDGDQ
+261 GMARESDQ

-282 IGRDTFVLEGVRDE
+282 IGRDTFMLEGVRDE
-296 SDNAVLT
+296 PDSAVLT

-318 LVAIPSEAEDRETIE
+318 LVAIPAEADDRDTME

-340 GSLVEVRVPERG
+340 GALVEVRVPARG
-352 EKKRL
+352 EKRRL
-357 VELAGENAKESLSLM
+357 VELAAENAKEALAQM

-384 LALEQLM
+384 QALEQLR
-391 EELSLPDVPHR
+391 EELSLPEIPRR

-413 TNPVSS
+413 TSPVSS

-425 GKPETSQYRRFK
+425 GKPATNQYRKFK
-437 VKTVVGADDFATM
+437 VRTVEGADDFATM
-450 AEVLRRRFKNHG
+450 QEVLRRRFARHG
-462 KQVNH
+462 
-467 GDTEG
+467 
-472 TEALDAQGDPAGV
+472 
-485 ERDETSPNPK
+485 R
-495 SKIQNPE
+495 
-502 GWALPDLVII
+502 
-512 DGGKGQ
+512 
-518 LGARGGESVKAN
+518 GA
-530 GESGAGPADTQ
+530 AGPAPTEEQGGAEARRSEGGTPAGTAEPGAGEAWD
-541 SSVLSPQSS
+541 
-550 DGWALPD
+550 LPD

-576 ELGVHHIPTVGL
+576 ELRVYQIPTVGL

-596 VPDEDEPVVLPRGSE
+596 VPDEDEPVVLPRNSE
-611 ALYLVQRVRDE
+611 ALYLVQRIRDE
-622 AHRFAITFHRQVRG
+622 AHRFAITYHRQVRA

-652 KRKKALLRKFGSVK
+652 KRKKALLKKFGSVK

-671 DVEEIASTVGFTKA
+671 GVEEIAATVGFTRA